1 MSDKSCGCTV
11 VNSEPGAPRSF
22 LAIYSTRATPLDGPD
37 FLHEYHL
44 SWPLALN
51 DGTELIFA
59 SS

>member
-1 MSDKSCGCTV
+1 M

-22 LAIYSTRATPLDGPD
+22 LAINSTRATPLDVPD